1 MPGSDLIWRRF
12 GRTLNSSAPAL
23 IQEDGAEGHSAGEP
37 EPVGEDVRC
46 VLAGVDM
53 WWAVGTA
60 GLSPCSRQRK
70 LFFFTP
76 FSLFEKEK
84 LELSSAGAAGQSLAC
99 LRSQSLRRG
108 NSGGPRTSFLTV
120 M

>member
-1 MPGSDLIWRRF
+1 MCF
-12 GRTLNSSAPAL
+12 G
-23 IQEDGAEGHSAGEP
+23 GGGYVVGGGHS
-37 EPVGEDVRC
+37 
-46 VLAGVDM
+46 
-53 WWAVGTA
+53 GTLTLLQA
-60 GLSPCSRQRK
+60 EEVV
-70 LFFFTP
+70 FFPP

-99 LRSQSLRRG
+99 LRSQSLHRG